1 MSFVDLSHA
10 IEDGMEP
17 YPGLPKPVIAPL
29 LTHEQSRARYENK
42 AQFYLGRVDMPCN
55 AGTYLDSPF
64 HRYPEAADLSQLPLA
79 SVAGLPGIV
88 LDGMAAEGRAVGIDA
103 EETQLSGRAVLV
115 RTGWDERWGTARYWE
130 PGPYLSTQA
139 LELLLRSRAALV
151 GVDFW
156 NADNTEDPARPAHTR
171 LLAAGILIVENLAN
185 LSALPPLAFRFFAVP
200 PAIRRGASFPVR
212 AFAEVE

>member
-130 PGPYLSTQA
+130 PGPYLSTQGA
-139 LELLLRSRAALV
+139 RVAAALSRRAGGRRFLERGQHRGPGPPGTHALAGRRHPHRRKPGEPV
-151 GVDFW
+151 G
-156 NADNTEDPARPAHTR
+156 
-171 LLAAGILIVENLAN
+171 LAAACF
-185 LSALPPLAFRFFAVP
+185 PLF
-200 PAIRRGASFPVR
+200 RGAAGHPAGRVIPGSR
-212 AFAEVE
+212 LRGS